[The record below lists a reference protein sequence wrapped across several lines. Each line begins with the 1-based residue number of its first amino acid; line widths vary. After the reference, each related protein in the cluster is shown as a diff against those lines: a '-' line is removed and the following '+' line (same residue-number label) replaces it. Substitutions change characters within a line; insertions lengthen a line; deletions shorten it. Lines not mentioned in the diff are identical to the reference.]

1 MPSSHGILNWV
12 EIMEVIECSASI
24 YGLNND
30 GAFIKSDMDN
40 CGFLNQPEED
50 FDLYMKTLKVE
61 LELATLTTR

>member
-1 MPSSHGILNWV
+1 
-12 EIMEVIECSASI
+12 MEVIECSASI